1 MNIFQNFILFLSVF
15 VVCNEFFY
23 VTCNSSLL
31 ILYGCRILIS
41 ECLGSYLIQIKISLL
56 LAGYVLNNRYTCE
69 RLRAVEG
76 MRMYAILNST
86 LAYELDSDGR
96 VTGGIRSTIFNLVKL
111 FICVILR
118 TTKLNF
124 Y

>member
-41 ECLGSYLIQIKISLL
+41 ECLGSHLIQIKISLL
-56 LAGYVLNNRYTCE
+56 LAGYVLNNRYICE
-69 RLRAVEG
+69 SCRKHEDVCDPE
-76 MRMYAILNST
+76 S
-86 LAYELDSDGR
+86 DSC
-96 VTGGIRSTIFNLVKL
+96 L
-111 FICVILR
+111 
-118 TTKLNF
+118 
-124 Y
+124 